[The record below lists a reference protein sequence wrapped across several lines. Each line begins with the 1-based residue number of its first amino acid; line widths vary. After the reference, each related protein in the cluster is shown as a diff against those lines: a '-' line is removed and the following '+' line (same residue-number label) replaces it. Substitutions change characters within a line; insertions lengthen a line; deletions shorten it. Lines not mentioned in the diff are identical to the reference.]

1 MHVYDDLEFL
11 SARRFAYRMFQRLLG
26 DAPAPEL
33 LAAIEVEVARAAFEA
48 MGSPLAQG
56 KGEALCTLL
65 ADTAG
70 DADALASEYVR
81 LLVGPA
87 ALPAPPWESVYRDS
101 QRTIMTKTTLDVR
114 NAYRAQGFIPRLY
127 PRVPDDHVALELD
140 FLASLADET
149 VDACEREDAA
159 GCRAVLEASARF
171 VEQHLGTWV
180 GAFACDMR
188 EKGDS
193 VFYATVA
200 EALASFVAADA
211 ERLRA
216 AAGGF

>member
-26 DAPAPEL
+26 DEPAPEL
-33 LAAIEVEVARAAFEA
+33 LAAIDVEVARAAFEV
-48 MGSPLAQG
+48 MGGPLAEG
-56 KGEALCTLL
+56 KGEELCALI
-65 ADTAG
+65 ADADG
-70 DADALASEYVR
+70 DAEVLASEYVR
-81 LLVGPA
+81 LFVGPA
-87 ALPAPPWESVYRDS
+87 ALPAAPWESVYRDS

-127 PRVPDDHVALELD
+127 PRVPDDHIALELD
-140 FLASLADET
+140 FLASLADEA

-159 GCRAVLEASARF
+159 GCRAALEASGRF
-171 VEQHLGTWV
+171 AEEHLGTWA

-193 VFYATVA
+193 AFYAAVA
-200 EALASFVAADA
+200 DALASFVAADA
-211 ERLRA
+211 ERLGA
-216 AAGGF
+216 AADGI